1 VLRASLSALGPD
13 VARGGSHRSNG
24 SRFGGGST
32 SSRGLRDGMA
42 SSSVRRTL
50 AGLAFGVALGW
61 AVVAQPK
68 LAVMLLA
75 LGACLAAQAIG
86 VRRLVL
92 ILIVTTFVT
101 RFRIVLGGF
110 HFMPEHV
117 VLLIALISLAMSMRL
132 DRVWAV
138 LRSPTV
144 MLLGLF
150 IVWGGA
156 VSFMRAPERT
166 SSLAIVGWLAL
177 DWLILVL
184 AMAAIDDSAKIERVG
199 AAAAVGAAAVAI
211 VLWGLSSAGLIAF
224 GTQQETLTGARA
236 AYGLSFEANI
246 LASTMAIW
254 LFLILTG
261 ARSARFRMIAFAL
274 LGTALVLSLTRAA
287 IIGLVLG
294 LVVWAVLEGKVATR
308 RVLRSLAAAAV
319 AIALLSVV
327 APSVTAPFTKKIA
340 AAVDFSSGTGHLRVG
355 SWSTALGDI
364 HGSGDALLGLG
375 MNTFGQRHLDQ
386 TTPELDRSY
395 YLGNLPLEI
404 FYDTGLVG
412 VLLIL
417 AAIATMRP
425 LRREHPG
432 RAVGLIVLYV
442 VCSIATSTFW
452 FGSTWL
458 LIAMALRR
466 RHSRQAAPLPRSEP
480 RPAGALAEPGLA

>member
-1 VLRASLSALGPD
+1 VRRVSPSSAPSASALGPSF
-13 VARGGSHRSNG
+13 VARGGY
-24 SRFGGGST
+24 SRPEAGALV
-32 SSRGLRDGMA
+32 RRLRDE
-42 SSSVRRTL
+42 SSSLKRTL
-50 AGLAFGVALGW
+50 AGLGFGVALGW

-75 LGACLAAQAIG
+75 LGACLAVQAIG

-101 RFRIVLGGF
+101 RFRIVVGGF

-117 VLLIALISLAMSMRL
+117 VLLIALTSLAMSMRL

-144 MLLGLF
+144 LLLGLF
-150 IVWGGA
+150 IAWGGA

-184 AMAAIDDSAKIERVG
+184 VMAAIEDSAKIERVG

-211 VLWGLSSAGLIAF
+211 VLWMLSSAGLIAF
-224 GTQQETLTGARA
+224 GTQHETLTGAPA

-261 ARSARFRMIAFAL
+261 ARSARFRVLAFGL

-294 LVVWAVLEGKVATR
+294 LVVWALLEGKVATG

-319 AIALLSVV
+319 AIAVLSVV
-327 APSVTAPFTKKIA
+327 APSVTSPFTKKIA
-340 AAVDFSSGTGHLRVG
+340 AAVDFSSGTGQLRVQ
-355 SWSTALGDI
+355 SWDTALGDI
-364 HGSGDALLGLG
+364 HGAGDALLGLG
-375 MNTFGQRHLDQ
+375 MNTFGQRHLDP
-386 TTPELDRSY
+386 TVPELDRGY

-404 FYDTGLVG
+404 FYDTGFVG

-417 AAIATMRP
+417 AALATMRP

-432 RAVGLIVLYV
+432 RAVGLIVLYL

-458 LIAMALRR
+458 LIAMALHRR
-466 RHSRQAAPLPRSEP
+466 TSRQPAPSPRAEL
-480 RPAGALAEPGLA
+480 RPVAALADAGLA

>member
-1 VLRASLSALGPD
+1 VLRASLSALGPNPAR
-13 VARGGSHRSNG
+13 VGARGG
-24 SRFGGGST
+24 GGSAV
-32 SSRGLRDGMA
+32 SRTLRDA
-42 SSSVRRTL
+42 TAAPSFKRTL
-50 AGLAFGVALGW
+50 AGLGFGVALGW

-86 VRRLVL
+86 VRRLVA

-101 RFRIVLGGF
+101 RFRIVLGGY

-144 MLLGLF
+144 LLLGLF

-156 VSFMRAPERT
+156 VSYMRAPEPT

-184 AMAAIDDSAKIERVG
+184 AMAAIEDSSKIERVG

-211 VLWGLSSAGLIAF
+211 VLWAGSTAGLIAF
-224 GTQQETLTGARA
+224 GTQLEPLTGAQA

-261 ARSARFRMIAFAL
+261 ARSARFRVIAFAL

-294 LVVWAVLEGKVATR
+294 LVVWALLEGKVATG

-319 AIALLSVV
+319 AIAVLSAV

-340 AAVDFSSGTGHLRVG
+340 DAASFNSGTGQQRVR
-355 SWSTALGDI
+355 SWSTAVGDI
-364 HGSGDALLGLG
+364 HGAGDALLGLG
-375 MNTFGQRHLDQ
+375 MNTFGQRHLDP
-386 TTPELDRSY
+386 TVPELDRGY

-404 FYDTGLVG
+404 FYDTGIVG
-412 VLLIL
+412 VLLL
-417 AAIATMRP
+417 MGAVLSMRP
-425 LRREHPG
+425 LRRERPG
-432 RAVGLIVLYV
+432 RAVGLIIIFL

-458 LIAMALRR
+458 LIAMALGT
-466 RHSRQAAPLPRSEP
+466 RHARASALSGAE
-480 RPAGALAEPGLA
+480 RPPAVALAAVAR

>member
-1 VLRASLSALGPD
+1 MR
-13 VARGGSHRSNG
+13 R
-24 SRFGGGST
+24 
-32 SSRGLRDGMA
+32 LRDPE
-42 SSSVRRTL
+42 SSAKRTL
-50 AGLAFGVALGW
+50 AGLGFGVALGW

-75 LGACLAAQAIG
+75 LGACFAVQAIG

-101 RFRIVLGGF
+101 RFRIVVGGF

-117 VLLIALISLAMSMRL
+117 VLLVALTSLAMSMRL

-144 MLLGLF
+144 LLLGLF

-156 VSFMRAPERT
+156 VSFMRAPERA

-184 AMAAIDDSAKIERVG
+184 VMAAIEDSAKIERVG

-211 VLWGLSSAGLIAF
+211 VLWALSSASLIAF
-224 GTQQETLTGARA
+224 GTQHETLTGAPA

-261 ARSARFRMIAFAL
+261 ARSTRFRVLAFGL

-294 LVVWAVLEGKVATR
+294 LVVWALLEGKVATG
-308 RVLRSLAAAAV
+308 RVLRTLAAAAV
-319 AIALLSVV
+319 AIAVLSVV
-327 APSVTAPFTKKIA
+327 APSVTSPFTKKLA
-340 AAVDFSSGTGHLRVG
+340 DAGAFNSGTGRFRVE
-355 SWSTALGDI
+355 SWTTALDDI
-364 HGSGDALLGLG
+364 HGSTDALVGLG
-375 MNTFGQRHLDQ
+375 MNTFGQRHRDP
-386 TTPELDRSY
+386 TAPELERAS

-404 FYDTGLVG
+404 FYDTGLIG
-412 VLLIL
+412 VILLAGAVIS
-417 AAIATMRP
+417 MRP
-425 LRREHPG
+425 LRRKRPG
-432 RAVGLIVLYV
+432 RAVGLIVIFV

-458 LIAMALRR
+458 LIAMALGTRR
-466 RHSRQAAPLPRSEP
+466 AR
-480 RPAGALAEPGLA
+480 RPASARADHRPATAALAAVPR

>member
-1 VLRASLSALGPD
+1 VQRALSALGPSL
-13 VARGGSHRSNG
+13 ARGGAR
-24 SRFGGGST
+24 
-32 SSRGLRDGMA
+32 RDGESAVSRALRGATA
-42 SSSVRRTL
+42 SSSFKRTL
-50 AGLAFGVALGW
+50 AGLGFGVVLGW

-144 MLLGLF
+144 LLLGLF

-184 AMAAIDDSAKIERVG
+184 AMAAIEDSSKIERVG
-199 AAAAVGAAAVAI
+199 AAAAVGAAAIAI
-211 VLWGLSSAGLIAF
+211 VLWGLSSAGMIAF
-224 GTQQETLTGARA
+224 GTQLEPLTHAQA

-261 ARSARFRMIAFAL
+261 ARSARFRVIAFAL

-294 LVVWAVLEGKVATR
+294 LVVWALLEGKVATG

-319 AIALLSVV
+319 AIAVLSVL

-340 AAVDFSSGTGHLRVG
+340 DAATFSSGTGQLRAQ
-355 SWSTALGDI
+355 SWSTAVGDI
-364 HGSGDALLGLG
+364 HGAGDALLGLG
-375 MNTFGQRHLDQ
+375 MNTFGQRHLDP
-386 TTPELDRSY
+386 TVPELDRGY

-404 FYDTGLVG
+404 FYDTGFVG
-412 VLLIL
+412 VLLIV

-432 RAVGLIVLYV
+432 RAVGLIVIYV
-442 VCSIATSTFW
+442 ICSITTSAFW

-458 LIAMALRR
+458 LIAMALHR
-466 RHSRQAAPLPRSEP
+466 RHSRQPAREPRVQS
-480 RPAGALAEPGLA
+480 RPAGALADAGLA